1 MKKFL
6 VFLIC
11 GIVSGAAFAQEN
23 SSKDRW
29 YVQAEV
35 GVNNT
40 GTETMGIGTFKH
52 NLGFMGNIEGG
63 YEFNPYIGLGLQLAY
78 DRNNYKPADYL
89 GFNTLQPSL
98 NLEWN
103 ITQTLLGYK
112 ENRKNAVRLYAGIA
126 AAWTS
131 TQTGGYHVDEQTD
144 NGNALGFRA
153 GLQYE
158 RNLGKAWGLVVDAGI
173 NTLNDKFDQMRDANK
188 NMDSHLDV
196 AIGVRK
202 YFGFGN
208 SRKRRSDFKETI
220 VNVIEKR
227 DTTVLKEVV
236 EKRHPRDVYSIF
248 FDIDKIDIRPQE
260 VAKIQAVADFMKANP
275 EKVVFVF
282 GYADKNTGTYQRN
295 QWLAKNR
302 ARVIIEQLTD
312 TYGIDPSRILSYD
325 QEGDNVQPFTE
336 EEFEKNRAT
345 ICVITDLVR

>member
-11 GIVSGAAFAQEN
+11 GIVSGAALAQEN

-29 YVQAEV
+29 YIQAEV
-35 GVNNT
+35 GVTNT
-40 GTETMGIGTFKH
+40 GTETMGFGNFSH
-52 NLGFMGNIEGG
+52 NIGFMGNIEGG
-63 YEFNPYIGLGLQLAY
+63 YEFNPYIGLGLQVAY
-78 DRNNYKPADYL
+78 DRNNYKPADYA
-89 GFNTLQPSL
+89 GFNTVQPSL

-103 ITQTLLGYK
+103 LTQTILGYK
-112 ENRKNAVRLYAGIA
+112 ADRKNALRLYAGVA
-126 AAWTS
+126 TAWTS
-131 TQTGGYHVDEQTD
+131 AQAGGYHVDTYTD
-144 NGNALGFRA
+144 NGAAFGVRA

-158 RNLGKAWGLVVDAGI
+158 RNLGNAWGLVVDAGI
-173 NTLNDKFDQMRDANK
+173 STLNDKFDQMTQFKK
-188 NMDSHLDV
+188 NDSHIDV

-208 SRKRRSDFKETI
+208 MRKRRADFKETI

-227 DTTVLKEVV
+227 DTTVIKEVV
-236 EKRHPRDVYSIF
+236 EKRHPKDVYSIF
-248 FDIDKIDIRPQE
+248 FDIDKIDIRPAE

-302 ARVIIEQLTD
+302 ARVIIEQLKN
-312 TYGIDPSRILSYD
+312 TYGIEESRILSYD
-325 QEGDNVQPFTE
+325 QEGDNVQPFSE

-345 ICVITDLVR
+345 ICIITDLVR